1 MGSDPE
7 ASVLDR
13 DCRAHEV
20 DNLYVLDT
28 SVFDLLE
35 RMGAKAE
42 VTLASA

>member
-20 DNLYVLDT
+20 DLYVLDT